1 MGLKLCVWRS
11 WMSKWPRPIYKSNIS
26 RETDNE
32 DAMYEGYQ
40 ATAPLTAALT
50 VQLTE
55 EDVN

>member
-1 MGLKLCVWRS
+1 
-11 WMSKWPRPIYKSNIS
+11 MSKWPRPIYKSNVS

-32 DAMYEGYQ
+32 DAMYESYQ